1 MPSPA
6 ASPAPHSAV
15 RNCQA
20 GPAAAARDVAAP
32 ASRHTTEIDLIYG
45 GEANTVFQKIYPYF
59 RMRELWENCISGC
72 FHVIPCSS
80 GGLRAE

>member
-20 GPAAAARDVAAP
+20 GPAAAARDVAPP

-45 GEANTVFQKIYPYF
+45 GEED
-59 RMRELWENCISGC
+59 REII
-72 FHVIPCSS
+72 F
-80 GGLRAE
+80 